1 MAIDNKKMSEF
12 AVYESLKQTDFIPV
26 LSDEGGGKFDNKRIQ
41 ALKVK
46 GDKGE
51 KGDKGDT
58 GDTGPKGADGNT
70 GPQGDRGLSGVQGA
84 AGDKGEKGDKGDKG
98 DKGETGEAGSVSS
111 IPDGTES
118 SPGIK
123 FASGGGFYKASDVV
137 RTSGHFATPLT
148 VKNATAKYILT
159 SADAGKTVVLKN
171 GGIGVDL
178 VANQL
183 DPGESVV
190 FINDTNLKQVI
201 SPGTGVTA
209 RLAAEASPGNI
220 EMDGYGVATILC
232 ISSNKFVVLG
242 GGLS

>member
-12 AVYESLKQTDFIPV
+12 AVYETLKQTDFIPV

-46 GDKGE
+46 GDQGPSGDDGAPGAQGPKGE

-58 GDTGPKGADGNT
+58 GSA
-70 GPQGDRGLSGVQGA
+70 GA
-84 AGDKGEKGDKGDKG
+84 AGSKGDKGEKGDKGD
-98 DKGETGEAGSVSS
+98 TGPAGSVAS

-123 FASGGGFYKASDVV
+123 FASGGGFYKDSDVV

-148 VKNATAKYILT
+148 IKNATSRYTLAKG
-159 SADAGKTVVLKN
+159 DAGKTIVLKS
-171 GGIGVDL
+171 GGIGVYLIAD
-178 VANQL
+178 QL
-183 DPGESVV
+183 NPGESVV
-190 FINDTNLKQVI
+190 FVNDTTLKQVI
-201 SPGTGVTA
+201 SPRSGVVA
-209 RLAAEASPGNI
+209 RLAGAAASGNI

-232 ISSNKFVVLG
+232 ISNNEFVVLG